1 MNSSYRRSTHRA
13 RSYRGERTFGGCLV
27 YAGEDL
33 LDKHLFVHRVSPGG
47 FDRGPHADDDRACQ
61 LAIALLAP
69 TFGLEVAVDDYH
81 LFATNFV
88 KCELTGDSWT
98 VRSQDLKQS
107 DLRTK
112 FAHREY
118 PENTAPSPE
127 EVDIKTTDFDEITY
141 ATEIALARRYQDVL
155 WTKGNQRA
163 NLRRLQKI
171 HTGTLD
177 PAEEPVTKQ
186 WVSMNLGLTAAAAKR
201 TLMSEFETMGEL
213 ASWVLYA
220 TSLTDRSHIGESTAK
235 RLRAR
240 RATFIR
246 WFGGEEYIPTY
257 DDDQQTL
264 TVTGSGELSNL

>member
-1 MNSSYRRSTHRA
+1 MNTSYRRSRHRA
-13 RSYRGERTFGGCLV
+13 RRYRGERIFGGRLV

-33 LDKHLFVHRVSPGG
+33 LDKHLFVHRVSPSG
-47 FDRGPHADDDRACQ
+47 FDWGPDADDDRACQ
-61 LAIALLAP
+61 LTIALLAP

-127 EVDIKTTDFDEITY
+127 DVDITTIDLDEITY

-155 WTKGNQRA
+155 WTKGTQWA
-163 NLRRLQKI
+163 NLRRLQAI

-177 PAEEPVTKQ
+177 PAEEPVTQQ
-186 WVSMNLGLTAAAAKR
+186 WVSMNLGITAAAAKR
-201 TLMSEFETMGEL
+201 TLVSEFETMGEL

-220 TSLTDRSHIGESTAK
+220 TSLTDRRHIGESTATQ
-235 RLRAR
+235 LRGR

-246 WFGGEEYIPTY
+246 WFGGEAYILAY
-257 DDDQQTL
+257 DDNQRTL
-264 TVTGSGELSNL
+264 TATERG